1 MVFLILTSCN
11 LVGDCQRFGRTY
23 YLHLYDGIHYKT
35 IRCQNP
41 EDNCLNITT
50 LFSYFCFAVF
60 NGVIGQVETKRTQ
73 SFGEV
78 EQCCKAINP
87 LKMDMI
93 DILDYFKK
101 PSSMNFDCGFSV

>member
-1 MVFLILTSCN
+1 
-11 LVGDCQRFGRTY
+11 
-23 YLHLYDGIHYKT
+23 
-35 IRCQNP
+35 
-41 EDNCLNITT
+41 
-50 LFSYFCFAVF
+50 VF